1 MAVGFDFQF
10 YRQKFLLNP
19 GMNDAAEF
27 GVKILSVADAEWHC
41 IGVHHLS
48 GAENVGKRNIY
59 IEPVDAQGKRISGC
73 VAEYTW
79 EGKRDDEPAPATALD
94 KPAGEVAGNIP
105 IGAGQVVT
113 VWLRGTSDIVSGLT
127 SSPDISDTDGNT
139 RYHNSYLVVFRRYSG
154 MPAPTPPP
162 SGDCAMYIARVKVL
176 EAALTDAQSTM
187 LQLITRISKVK

>member
-1 MAVGFDFQF
+1 MPGFDAND
-10 YRQKFLLNP
+10 YVQKFLARP
-19 GMNDAAEF
+19 GQNDAAAL
-27 GVKILSVADAEWHC
+27 GVKVVPVPGAKWRA

-48 GAENVGKRNIY
+48 GAENVGKRNVY
-59 IEPVDAQGKRISGC
+59 IEPVDAQGKRVSGC

-176 EAALTDAQSTM
+176 EAALTDTQSTM